1 MKNNASVIYGFCLV
15 ILDFL
20 ALLGA
25 FVGAYIVRVKIDDRS
40 LIEFVSARSYFSVFL
55 ILVVFWILI
64 FALLGLYNSS
74 IYEKRFKEF
83 GRLLIGSFFGL
94 LFILSVAY
102 FSKKTIFPARLV
114 PVYGF
119 IFAFSLLVIFRNV
132 ARGLRGWLFKYGVGI
147 NNTLLVGNSPT
158 TTEFINLF
166 ADKSS
171 GYRIVGTVGYKDT
184 AYRIRSYENFE
195 QAKKYL
201 KPSQIHSIIQ
211 TELYKSE
218 LKNNQV
224 LEYAQNN
231 HISYK
236 FVPGNA
242 ELFTGNLDVELFRG
256 SIPIIAVNQTA
267 LSGWGKF
274 VKRLFDL
281 FVSTILFILLLPF
294 MLILVVL
301 LVLSDFGVP
310 IFTQKRVTRY
320 NKIFKIYKF
329 RTVKKKYNGLSPEE
343 AFIKMGK
350 PNLIDKFRKNGDQ
363 LKNDPRFTQIG
374 KLMRTLSLDELPQLL
389 NIIKGDI
396 SLVGPR
402 ALVPEE
408 LSQAWAK
415 NHIVSVKAGLTGLA
429 QVSGRKDISFE
440 QRRKLDLFYVQNW
453 TFWLD
458 IAILIKT
465 LRVIINGRNAN

>member
-1 MKNNASVIYGFCLV
+1 
-15 ILDFL
+15 
-20 ALLGA
+20 
-25 FVGAYIVRVKIDDRS
+25 
-40 LIEFVSARSYFSVFL
+40 
-55 ILVVFWILI
+55 
-64 FALLGLYNSS
+64 
-74 IYEKRFKEF
+74 
-83 GRLLIGSFFGL
+83 
-94 LFILSVAY
+94 
-102 FSKKTIFPARLV
+102 
-114 PVYGF
+114 
-119 IFAFSLLVIFRNV
+119 
-132 ARGLRGWLFKYGVGI
+132 
-147 NNTLLVGNSPT
+147 
-158 TTEFINLF
+158 
-166 ADKSS
+166 
-171 GYRIVGTVGYKDT
+171 
-184 AYRIRSYENFE
+184 
-195 QAKKYL
+195 
-201 KPSQIHSIIQ
+201 
-211 TELYKSE
+211 
-218 LKNNQV
+218 
-224 LEYAQNN
+224 
-231 HISYK
+231 
-236 FVPGNA
+236 
-242 ELFTGNLDVELFRG
+242 
-256 SIPIIAVNQTA
+256 
-267 LSGWGKF
+267 
-274 VKRLFDL
+274 
-281 FVSTILFILLLPF
+281 